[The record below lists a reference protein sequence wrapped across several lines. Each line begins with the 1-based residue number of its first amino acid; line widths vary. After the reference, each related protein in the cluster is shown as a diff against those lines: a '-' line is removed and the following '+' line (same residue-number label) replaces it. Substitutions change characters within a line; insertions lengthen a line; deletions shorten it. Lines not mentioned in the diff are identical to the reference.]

1 MTYHVKCF
9 LIGEAETFL
18 VPIDPNALVGSL
30 KIEIKKTRHPTLD
43 NIDPYGL
50 RLYLAEIDHPLNMQE
65 RIDKLI
71 QASQNLDKC
80 KALVDIE
87 QDLPEILGG
96 GVQGQ
101 YIIVRIPDGESFNL
115 RACGEVPSSLW
126 PR

>member
-1 MTYHVKCF
+1 MTYHVKYF
-9 LIGEAETFL
+9 LSGEAETFL

>member
-1 MTYHVKCF
+1 MTYHVKYF
-9 LIGEAETFL
+9 LSGEAETFL
-18 VPIDPNALVGSL
+18 VPIDPNALVGTL
-30 KIEIKKTRHPTLD
+30 KDEIKARHQALND
-43 NIDPYGL
+43 IKSCDL
-50 RLYLAEIDHPLNMQE
+50 ILYLAEIDHPLNMQE